1 MNPIVLIASH
11 ERIDITT
18 RNIESLL
25 RQSIKPQIVISLS
38 DNNEHEYFSDTFGT
52 LINIIRTENNPLG
65 KKWQDGVTEFCTYA
79 NPLII
84 TGSDDILGDGFIKR
98 ACELV
103 EQGNHFIGL
112 QRFWQHHKGRAY
124 LCDYLPHQPI
134 GGGRI
139 YSGEMLKKI
148 NYQVFDPTK
157 DKHLDDLGFANV
169 KLSGLKVKW
178 IRDTE
183 KEGLEVHAIKGDWPV
198 MNPFTVKHKNLKLL
212 RNEPS
217 EKVLPSFVK

>member
-1 MNPIVLIASH
+1 MSLG
-11 ERIDITT
+11 ITAFICP
-18 RNIESLL
+18 N
-25 RQSIKPQIVISLS
+25 K
-38 DNNEHEYFSDTFGT
+38 
-52 LINIIRTENNPLG
+52 PLG
-65 KKWQDGVTEFCTYA
+65 AKWQYPISFCTDSQWFQEWEL

-84 TGSDDILGDGFIKR
+84 CGSDDILGDGFIKR

-124 LCDYLPHQPI
+124 LCDYLPHMPI
-134 GGGRI
+134 GGARV

-148 NYQVFDPTK
+148 NYSVFDPNA
-157 DKHLDDLGFANV
+157 DRHLDEWGWNKARTSL
-169 KLSGLKVKW
+169 LKVKW
-178 IRDTE
+178 VRDTE

-217 EKVLPSFVK
+217 EKVLPSFFK